1 MAPAV
6 GSQNKQYVKTRT
18 HTLVVGGTRGI
29 GRALV
34 KVLIAERGNV
44 SVFARHPPKKKVSRA
59 RYWTVDVTDCQ
70 QISDSLSD
78 VVRQRGKLDG
88 LVFLQRYRGE
98 GDSWQAEFET
108 SLTGTKTIIE
118 GLVPHFR
125 KTGGAIVV
133 VSSVN
138 SEWISRNLSVGYHVA
153 KAGLNSMV
161 RYYAVTLGSKNI
173 RVNSVSPGT
182 VLKEETQHFY
192 LKDRAKY
199 DLHASVVPLERM
211 GHADEVAQVV
221 VFLCSPKSSFVTGQ
235 DIVVDGGVSLQWHEV
250 LAGRLKSKSRRIAR

>member
-1 MAPAV
+1 MR
-6 GSQNKQYVKTRT
+6 TRT

-34 KVLIAERGNV
+34 KALIAQGGAV
-44 SVFARHPPKKKVSRA
+44 SVFARRPPEKKVLRA
-59 RYWTVDVTDCQ
+59 RYWMVDVTDRQ
-70 QISDSLSD
+70 KVLDSLAD

-88 LVFLQRYRGE
+88 LVFFQRYRGE
-98 GDSWQAEFET
+98 GDLWQAEFQT
-108 SLTGTKTIIE
+108 SLTGTKSIIE
-118 GLVPHFR
+118 GLVPHFQ

-138 SEWISRNLSVGYHVA
+138 AEWISPNLSVGYHVA

-161 RYYAVTLGSKNI
+161 RYYAVTLGGKNI

-182 VLKEETQHFY
+182 VLKEESKNFY
-192 LKDRAKY
+192 LKNRGQYK
-199 DLHASVVPLERM
+199 LHSSVVPLGRM

-250 LAGRLKSKSRRIAR
+250 LAGKLKSKQRKIAR